1 MMRDDFGVF
10 ILSHGRPDR
19 VKTLKSLEKG
29 GYTGK
34 WWIIIDNEDDT
45 APEYYKRYK
54 DRVIMFDKL
63 EVSKTFD
70 TADTSQERRTI
81 VYARNACFA
90 IAKELGLEY
99 FLELDDDY
107 TSFEYRVIRD
117 KKLAVFAVKSLD
129 ELFSAMINFLDDTG
143 AITVALSQGG
153 DFIGGKD
160 SKFYHD
166 KVSRKA
172 MNTFFCK
179 VSNPFQFVGR
189 INEDVNT
196 YTSLGNKG
204 KLILTISDASITQV
218 QTQANKGGMTDVYLD
233 SGTYLKTFYTVI
245 FSPSCTK
252 VGMMGDKHKRIHH
265 MIDWD
270 RCVPKILNEKW
281 KKT

>member
-1 MMRDDFGVF
+1 MQIVMKLLDEIRPYEKNPRKNDAAVDGVAASIREFGFKV
-10 ILSHGRPDR
+10 P
-19 VKTLKSLEKG
+19 
-29 GYTGK
+29 
-34 WWIIIDNEDDT
+34 IIIDAAGT
-45 APEYYKRYK
+45 IIAGHTRYK
-54 DRVIMFDKL
+54 
-63 EVSKTFD
+63 
-70 TADTSQERRTI
+70 A
-81 VYARNACFA
+81 
-90 IAKELGLEY
+90 AKKLGLESVPCIQA
-99 FLELDDDY
+99 DDL
-107 TSFEYRVIRD
+107 SPEQVRAYR
-117 KKLAVFAVKSLD
+117 LADNKVA
-129 ELFSAMINFLDDTG
+129 EAAINFLDDTG
-143 AITVALSQGG
+143 AITVAFAQSG

-172 MNTFFCK
+172 MNTFFCR
-179 VSNPFQFVGR
+179 VSSPFQFVGR

-196 YTSLGNKG
+196 YTSLGSKG

-218 QTQANKGGMTDVYLD
+218 QTQAGKGGMTDVYLD

-245 FSPSCTK
+245 FSLSCTK

>member
-1 MMRDDFGVF
+1 MRDDFGVF

-19 VKTLKSLEKG
+19 VKTLKSMEKG

-34 WWIIIDNEDDT
+34 WWIVIDNEDDT

-129 ELFSAMINFLDDTG
+129 GLFSAMINFLDDTG

-179 VSNPFQFVGR
+179 VSNPFRFVGR

-196 YTSLGNKG
+196 YTSLGSKG

>member
-1 MMRDDFGVF
+1 MRDDFGVF

-19 VKTLKSLEKG
+19 VKTLKSMEKG

-34 WWIIIDNEDDT
+34 WWIVIDNEDDT

-129 ELFSAMINFLDDTG
+129 GLFSAMINFLDDTG

-179 VSNPFQFVGR
+179 VSNPFRFVGR

-196 YTSLGNKG
+196 YTSLGSKG

-233 SGTYLKTFYTVI
+233 SETYLKTFYTVI